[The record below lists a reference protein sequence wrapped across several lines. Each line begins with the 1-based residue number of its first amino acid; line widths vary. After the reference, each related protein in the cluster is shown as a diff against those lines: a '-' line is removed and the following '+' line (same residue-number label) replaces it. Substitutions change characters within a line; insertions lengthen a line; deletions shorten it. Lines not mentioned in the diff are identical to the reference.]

1 MLRLTYT
8 RRAGAYSAVLG
19 MLGLAVVELALIG
32 GLIAAFVPPPLRW
45 ALLAALAVLALWAG
59 ASALSPLWTAHTLDG
74 QTLRLRFGFAA
85 RADLPRAAI
94 VAAARA
100 PVSSGVMAGA
110 TYTAERRELRLALS
124 GQGLV
129 ELQLAAP
136 LPIRVGLRG
145 GGLVERLVLGLDEP
159 EQLVAA
165 LAPQQPAPVAT
176 HAPPAETPAPVGGTT
191 VGAGAAPLLVAD
203 GLSYR
208 YGVRPVV
215 NEVSLAVRAG
225 EIYGF
230 LGPNGAG
237 KTTTLRLLVGLLK
250 PGAGRVCIAGHELW
264 SEPLAARAALGYV
277 PDRAL
282 LYERLSGREY
292 LQFLAQLR
300 GLPLPTATARID
312 ELLDLLDLAPHAERL
327 SGSYSLGMRRKL
339 GLAGALLHQPS
350 VLILDEPLNGLD
362 PRAAFRLKEL
372 LSGLASEG
380 SAILLST
387 HDLAAA
393 EALASRVGLLHD
405 GRLVAEGRPDE
416 LRGLV
421 AADSLEHAFLRLT
434 VVP

>member
-19 MLGLAVVELALIG
+19 MLALAVVELALIG
-32 GLIAAFVPPPLRW
+32 GLIAAFVPSPLRW
-45 ALLAALAVLALWAG
+45 ALLAALAMLALWVG

-74 QTLRLRFGFAA
+74 QTLRLRFGLAVRAA
-85 RADLPRAAI
+85 IPRAAI
-94 VAAARA
+94 AAVAHA
-100 PVSSGVMAGA
+100 PTPSGVMAGA

-124 GQGLV
+124 SQGLV

-136 LPIRVGLRG
+136 LHIRVGLRG

-159 EQLVAA
+159 ERVVA
-165 LAPQQPAPVAT
+165 LFAPQQPAPVSG
-176 HAPPAETPAPVGGTT
+176 HVPSAETPAPVRGTRA
-191 VGAGAAPLLVAD
+191 GAGGDSLLVAD
-203 GLSYR
+203 GLSYS
-208 YGVRPVV
+208 YGAHLVV
-215 NEVSLAVRAG
+215 DRLSLVVHAG
-225 EIYGF
+225 EVYGF

-237 KTTTLRLLVGLLK
+237 KTTTLKLLTGLLK
-250 PGAGRVCIAGHELW
+250 PGAGRVRIAGHDLW

-300 GLPLPTATARID
+300 GLPLPLATARID
-312 ELLDLLDLAPHAERL
+312 ELLDLLDLVPHAERL

-339 GLAGALLHQPS
+339 GLAGALLDRPA

-362 PRAAFRLKEL
+362 PQAAFRLKAL
-372 LSGLASEG
+372 LSGLAREG

-416 LRGLV
+416 LRSLA

-434 VVP
+434 VAP